1 MGILY
6 QKNKDFTSAYTYLQQ
21 SYSIRPN
28 SYQIQ
33 HALARNY
40 LKEANYN
47 NDFIEASAIFD
58 EGEKLMKEL
67 IDSKD
72 YYKEKAKSFS
82 LTSYIAEKIRFIEKH
97 KLNPSDQE
105 LKYMINNLE
114 SIKFQEDEYIE
125 NTFGNLFY
133 FLKKYN
139 KLNLLKIDMKSP
151 FLKYLTT
158 TISVKDI
165 DEFDDPIIEAFN

>member
-1 MGILY
+1 
-6 QKNKDFTSAYTYLQQ
+6 
-21 SYSIRPN
+21 
-28 SYQIQ
+28 
-33 HALARNY
+33 
-40 LKEANYN
+40 
-47 NDFIEASAIFD
+47 
-58 EGEKLMKEL
+58 MKEL

-82 LTSYIAEKIRFIEKH
+82 VTSYIAEKIRFIEKH
-97 KLNPSDQE
+97 KLKPSDQD
-105 LKYMINNLE
+105 LKYMIKNLE

-133 FLKKYN
+133 FLKKHN

>member
-6 QKNKDFTSAYTYLQQ
+6 QKNNDFTSAYIYLQQ
-21 SYSIRPN
+21 SYSIRPY

-47 NDFIEASAIFD
+47 DIIEASATFD

-72 YYKEKAKSFS
+72 YYKGKGKVF
-82 LTSYIAEKIRFIEKH
+82 LCYKLYCRKNKI
-97 KLNPSDQE
+97 
-105 LKYMINNLE
+105 Y
-114 SIKFQEDEYIE
+114 
-125 NTFGNLFY
+125 
-133 FLKKYN
+133 
-139 KLNLLKIDMKSP
+139 
-151 FLKYLTT
+151 
-158 TISVKDI
+158 
-165 DEFDDPIIEAFN
+165 